1 MIGDAPRVDFG
12 LRNPSTYNLN
22 MSLFRSF
29 NIVPGSERLKL
40 VFRVDCQNVT
50 NHVTFSGLSGAV
62 DSSAFGT
69 FSGATSNTGSRDFQL
84 SGRLNF

>member
-1 MIGDAPRVDFG
+1 
-12 LRNPSTYNLN
+12 
-22 MSLFRSF
+22 
-29 NIVPGSERLKL
+29 
-40 VFRVDCQNVT
+40 VT

-69 FSGATSNTGSRDFQL
+69 FTSATSNTGSRDFQL